1 MDKIWM
7 SASLF
12 LAGLIISLFP
22 GIAGAQD
29 QGPAIRSAAEAG
41 LKPFLELI
49 PPGREKE
56 YGFEKRADFAWTM
69 LGRPY
74 ELRTIKP
81 QDLSN
86 ENAILPTGVPIVS
99 LNQWRFPV
107 ICRGRICALLTVAR
121 MKDDWEAVDLGAAG
135 LASELDAMEKRYSLD
150 DPSLP
155 KTLLRL
161 YQWKIDF
168 IEIPGMTRNPEDDR
182 FFPLRSAQLF
192 LGLKGGEF
200 VQYSGRELGRLMKK
214 APMSGRD

>member
-1 MDKIWM
+1 MTNRM
-7 SASLF
+7 SAGLF
-12 LAGLIISLFP
+12 LVSLIISLFP
-22 GIAGAQD
+22 GVAGAQD
-29 QGPAIRSAAEAG
+29 QGPAIWRAAEAG
-41 LKPFLELI
+41 LKPFLDLI
-49 PPGREKE
+49 PPGQEKE
-56 YGFEKRADFAWTM
+56 YGFENRADFAWTQ

-74 ELRTIKP
+74 ELRTIQS
-81 QDLSN
+81 QDLLN
-86 ENAILPTGVPIVS
+86 PNALLPGVPIVS

-121 MKDDWEAVDLGAAG
+121 MKDDWEAVDLGASG
-135 LASELDAMEKRYSLD
+135 LASELDAMEKRYGFD
-150 DPSLP
+150 NPSFS

-168 IEIPGMTRNPEDDR
+168 VEIPGMTQNPEDDR

-192 LGLKGGEF
+192 LGLKDGEF